1 MRKEIFWISSII
13 LILSLITGCG
23 AQSVAPDDVYHYTTS
38 SFNDGKAQNISVEQT
53 PDGIKI
59 TGSEISI
66 TFLPIVDSNFR
77 AIIEPQDVQLN
88 YEVKDLPIE
97 NGESYLK
104 VVFALGA
111 NSFLPAQIPMHVND
125 ARTPELYGPYPDVY
139 NSQKIAV
146 KIHPEVGVTHLA
158 GLDFREEALLNIG
171 GDGTVEVD
179 REGVEAA
186 DADGIVWVARRVNY
200 NDKAITIMVR
210 K

>member
-1 MRKEIFWISSII
+1 MRKREIFRLSFVIF
-13 LILSLITGCG
+13 ILSLVTGCG
-23 AQSVAPDDVYHYTTS
+23 AKTVVPEDVYHYTTS
-38 SFNDGKAQNISVEQT
+38 NFNGGKARNISVEQT

-66 TFLPIVDSNFR
+66 TFLPIVDSKFR
-77 AIIEPQDVQLN
+77 AIIEPQGVQLN

-111 NSFLPAQIPMHVND
+111 GSFLPAQIPMHVND
-125 ARTPELYGPYPDVY
+125 AKTPELYGPYPDVY
-139 NSQKIAV
+139 NSQQIAV

-158 GLDFREEALLNIG
+158 GLDFSEEVVLNIG

-186 DADGIVWVARRVNY
+186 DADGIVWVARTVNY
-200 NDKAITIMVR
+200 NDKVKTIMVR
-210 K
+210 